1 MIVEVLGDASS
12 RDPHPERGGNCLWFH
27 PAEALAS
34 GTCPESGLTAA
45 DVEWDGD
52 GLKVALAL
60 MSETSGTGTEA
71 RRPVTHGTR
80 GPKPRD
86 FWPKVLGY
94 AAGWLA
100 EKGEAPNRQVEL
112 ERVILD
118 RIEKLGGEADPSTV
132 RPYAR
137 QMLAGYRAQLD
148 GK

>member
-1 MIVEVLGDASS
+1 M
-12 RDPHPERGGNCLWFH
+12 
-27 PAEALAS
+27 
-34 GTCPESGLTAA
+34 
-45 DVEWDGD
+45 
-52 GLKVALAL
+52 
-60 MSETSGTGTEA
+60 
-71 RRPVTHGTR
+71 THGTR

-137 QMLAGYRAQLD
+137 QMLAGHRAQLD